1 LVVQATAKAR
11 DCLPKR
17 GVKLGTSKQ
26 CSKKT
31 MINRFGTSFV
41 LWALMLAALTG
52 CSSESTPTIK
62 IAGARTANI
71 SMIAGVRTAN
81 ISMNGKHVQV
91 RDRNVTY
98 NGQKITIPEN
108 SMLKIAYKN
117 KSVCIYADEKLV
129 YEE

>member
-1 LVVQATAKAR
+1 MVQATAKAR

-108 SMLKIAYKN
+108 SKLKITHKN
-117 KSVCIYADEKLV
+117 KSVCIYADDKLV

>member
-1 LVVQATAKAR
+1 
-11 DCLPKR
+11 
-17 GVKLGTSKQ
+17 
-26 CSKKT
+26 

-41 LWALMLAALTG
+41 LWTIMLAALTG

-62 IAGARTANI
+62 IAGARTA
-71 SMIAGVRTAN
+71 T

-108 SMLKIAYKN
+108 SKLKIAYKN

>member
-1 LVVQATAKAR
+1 
-11 DCLPKR
+11 
-17 GVKLGTSKQ
+17 
-26 CSKKT
+26 
-31 MINRFGTSFV
+31 MINRFGTSYV

-71 SMIAGVRTAN
+71 SMNGKHLPAN
-81 ISMNGKHVQV
+81 ISINGKHLQV

>member
-1 LVVQATAKAR
+1 
-11 DCLPKR
+11 
-17 GVKLGTSKQ
+17 
-26 CSKKT
+26 